1 MKIKLDEN
9 LPVELRDDL
18 RARGHEADT
27 IPDEGF
33 MGAPDSEVM
42 ERVRAERRVLF
53 TLDKGI
59 GDLRRY
65 PPRRYAGIV
74 LFRPKSTGRGEVLA
88 FVRRYLPAVLEMDLA
103 GRLLV
108 VGEGSLRLR

>member
-1 MKIKLDEN
+1 VKIKLDEN

-18 RARGHEADT
+18 QTLGHEADT

-33 MGAPDSEVM
+33 MGAPDAEVM
-42 ERVRAERRVLF
+42 ERVRAEGRVLF
-53 TLDKGI
+53 TMDKGI

-65 PPRRYAGIV
+65 PPRHYAGIV

-88 FVRRYLPAVLEMDLA
+88 FVRRHLPAILAMDLGGA
-103 GRLLV
+103 VGR
-108 VGEGSLRLR
+108 R